1 MEREKK
7 NDPALEKEN
16 DEYSS
21 FGAGKEFS
29 TPVQTMFKKSDM
41 KIREKE

>member
-1 MEREKK
+1 MGKK
-7 NDPALEKEN
+7 NKDPSLEKEN

-29 TPVQTMFKKSDM
+29 TSVQTMFKKSDM
-41 KIREKE
+41 KIKEKE